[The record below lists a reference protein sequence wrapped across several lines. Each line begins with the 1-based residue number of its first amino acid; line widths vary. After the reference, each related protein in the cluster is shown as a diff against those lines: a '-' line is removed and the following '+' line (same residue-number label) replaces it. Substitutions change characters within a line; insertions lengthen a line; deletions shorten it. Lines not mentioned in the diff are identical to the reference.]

1 MTARSLD
8 QFERKSRL
16 RTQPAVGQDWT
27 ALKKGAP
34 NMKKATWLVGLMA
47 LTAFNAVLAAEQAP
61 ESWDGLVE
69 VKSKR
74 MDAAFLMPG
83 ADFRSYSKVMI
94 DPTQVAFQKDWMKTI
109 NQQHRSVSGRVTDA
123 DAAKI
128 LEAARTNFDDVFA
141 EGFTKAGYEVVK
153 TPGPD
158 VLRVS
163 TAVVN
168 LYVNAPDTMQAG
180 RSRSYTTEA
189 GEATL
194 ILEARDS
201 VTGALLGRVLDRRE
215 TQQSGTLQMSNSV
228 TNLADFRSLCRTWA
242 SISAKGLTTL
252 KQLSPIPTTLTP
264 KQKLD

>member
-1 MTARSLD
+1 
-8 QFERKSRL
+8 
-16 RTQPAVGQDWT
+16 
-27 ALKKGAP
+27 
-34 NMKKATWLVGLMA
+34 MKTATWLVA
-47 LTAFNAVLAAEQAP
+47 LVLSTAFGAVLAAEQAP

-69 VKSKR
+69 VKSKK
-74 MDAAFLMPG
+74 MDAAYLMPG
-83 ADFRSYSKVMI
+83 ADFRAYTKVMI
-94 DPTQVAFQKDWMKTI
+94 DPSQVAFQKDWMKTI
-109 NQQHRSVSGRVTDA
+109 NQQHRSVSGKVTDA

-141 EGFTKAGYEVVK
+141 EGFTKAGVPVVK

-180 RSRSYTTEA
+180 RSTSYTTEA

-201 VTGALLGRVLDRRE
+201 MSGALLGRVLDRRE
-215 TQQSGTLQMSNSV
+215 TRQSSTMMAANSV
-228 TNLADFRSLCRTWA
+228 TNMADFRTLVRTWA
-242 SISAKGLTTL
+242 SISAKGLATL
-252 KQLSPIPTTLTP
+252 KQLSPIPSTLTP

>member
-1 MTARSLD
+1 
-8 QFERKSRL
+8 
-16 RTQPAVGQDWT
+16 
-27 ALKKGAP
+27 
-34 NMKKATWLVGLMA
+34 MKKATWLVALMTFAA
-47 LTAFNAVLAAEQAP
+47 LGTVLAAEESP
-61 ESWDGLVE
+61 GSWDGLVE
-69 VKSKR
+69 VKSKK

-83 ADFRSYSKVMI
+83 ADFRAYHKVMI

-141 EGFTKAGYEVVK
+141 EGFTKAGVEVVK

-201 VTGALLGRVLDRRE
+201 MSGALLGRVLDRRE
-215 TQQSGTLQMSNSV
+215 TRQSSTMMTANSV
-228 TNLADFRSLCRTWA
+228 TNMADFRTLCRTWA
-242 SISAKGLTTL
+242 SISAKGLATL
-252 KQLSPIPTTLTP
+252 KQLSPIPSTLTP